1 MKPFTF
7 LLMLLAQRVDD
18 RLHMERL
25 RATPDLRRI
34 ERLLQR
40 KQRLSARLRQSMTL
54 PAWNMS

>member
-25 RATPDLRRI
+25 RTTPDLRRI

>member
-18 RLHMERL
+18 RLSMERL

-40 KQRLSARLRQSMTL
+40 KQRLNARLRQSMAL